1 MFVSTAVP
9 ILLATQTPP
18 FSEQLKLVASL
29 GHRWMWPPCELPHGS
44 NLVQVKV
51 LISCVPL
58 SATLWTVAHQAPLSE
73 DFSMQK
79 CWSRLPCTSPGD
91 LLDPGIELESPALQA
106 DSLPSELS
114 RKPF

>member
-58 SATLWTVAHQAPLSE
+58 SATLWTVAHQAPLSVE
-73 DFSMQK
+73 FPKQEY
-79 CWSRLPCTSPGD
+79 WSGLPFLSAGD
-91 LLDPGIELESPALQA
+91 LPYPEIELESPALQA